1 MNNGMKSETL
11 VVENLQKVFFPGTEN
26 EKHILKNVSLK
37 VYDGDFISVIGN
49 NGAGKSTLLNTIAGT
64 LPVDAGRIVLEKHDV
79 AKKSVAYRARWM
91 SRVFQ
96 DPKMGT
102 AGDLSVAENLVLAQ
116 SHTNTISLRRYKKAD
131 KWNRY
136 HELLKTLYMGLEDR
150 LETQVKYLS
159 GGQRQALSLLMATLS
174 KPKLLLLDEH
184 TAALDP
190 KTSSD
195 VMKITQDIVTHEGLT
210 TMMITHKMSDALKY
224 GNRLVMVQ
232 DGQIKL
238 DVKGEEKQNLRSEDL
253 VKLFQE

>member
-1 MNNGMKSETL
+1 MMKVL
-11 VVENLQKVFFPGTEN
+11 QVKHLQKVFFPGTDN
-26 EKHILKNVSLK
+26 ERHVLKNINLQVNN
-37 VYDGDFISVIGN
+37 GDFISVIGN

-64 LPVDAGRIVLEKHDV
+64 LRADAGEIDLASHNVS
-79 AKKSVAYRARWM
+79 KKSVAYRSRWM

-102 AGDLSVAENLVLAQ
+102 AGDLTVMQNLVLAQ
-116 SHTNTISLRRYKKAD
+116 SHTSTTNLKWYQKKGD
-131 KWNRY
+131 IEEY
-136 HELLKTLYMGLEDR
+136 QELLKILNMGLENFMN
-150 LETQVKYLS
+150 TQVKYLS

-190 KTSSD
+190 KTSHE
-195 VMKITQDIVTHEGLT
+195 VMKITDAMVKREHLT

-224 GNRLVMVQ
+224 GNRLIMVQ

-238 DVKGEEKQNLRSEDL
+238 DVSGIEKDNLDTAQLLE
-253 VKLFQE
+253 KFEA

>member
-1 MNNGMKSETL
+1 MSKTEVLNIQ
-11 VVENLQKVFFPGTEN
+11 NLQKVFFPGTEN
-26 EKHILKNVSLK
+26 ERHILKNVSLK

-64 LPVDAGRIVLEKHDV
+64 LSADAGSINLENKNV
-79 AKKSVAYRARWM
+79 IKKSVSYRSRWM

-102 AGDLSVAENLVLAQ
+102 AGELSVAENLVLAQ
-116 SHTNTISLRRYKKAD
+116 SHVNTTSLKWYNKKGQWE
-131 KWNRY
+131 KFQ
-136 HELLKTLYMGLEDR
+136 ELLKPLDMGLEDR
-150 LETQVKYLS
+150 LKTQVKYLS

-190 KTSSD
+190 KTSRD
-195 VMKITQDIVTHEGLT
+195 VMNLTDEIVNREKLT

-224 GNRLVMVQ
+224 GNRLIMVQ
-232 DGQIKL
+232 DGQITL
-238 DVKGEEKQNLRSEDL
+238 DVSGKDKQNLDSEEL
-253 VKLFQE
+253 VGMFDN

>member
-1 MNNGMKSETL
+1 MA
-11 VVENLQKVFFPGTEN
+11 
-26 EKHILKNVSLK
+26 
-37 VYDGDFISVIGN
+37 VIGN

-64 LPVDAGRIVLEKHDV
+64 LPVDAGELTLAGHRVTRKP
-79 AKKSVAYRARWM
+79 VAYRSRWL

-102 AGDLSVAENLVLAQ
+102 AGELSVAENLTLAAQ
-116 SHTNTISLRRYKKAD
+116 HTGSMSLKNYRRRGQTAAYQ
-131 KWNRY
+131 
-136 HELLKTLYMGLEDR
+136 ELLRPLNMGLEQR
-150 LETQVKYLS
+150 LTTQVKYLS

-174 KPKLLLLDEH
+174 HPDLLLLDEH

-190 KTSSD
+190 QTSQK
-195 VMKITQDIVTHEGLT
+195 VMDLTQTIVEQNQLT

-238 DVKGEEKQNLRSEDL
+238 DVRGEEKQNLQQEEL
-253 VKLFQE
+253 LTLFAE

>member
-1 MNNGMKSETL
+1 MSKSQVL
-11 VVENLQKVFFPGTEN
+11 SVQNLQKVFFPGTEN
-26 EKHILKNVSLK
+26 ERHILKNVSLK

-64 LPVDAGRIVLEKHDV
+64 LSADAGSINLENKNV
-79 AKKSVAYRARWM
+79 IKKSVSYRSRWM

-102 AGDLSVAENLVLAQ
+102 AGELSVAENLVLAQ
-116 SHTNTISLRRYKKAD
+116 SHVRTTSLKWYRKKGQ
-131 KWNRY
+131 WETFQ
-136 HELLKTLYMGLEDR
+136 ELLKPLDMGLEDR
-150 LETQVKYLS
+150 LKTQVKYLS

-190 KTSSD
+190 KTSRD
-195 VMKITQDIVTHEGLT
+195 VMNLTDEIVNREKLT

-224 GNRLVMVQ
+224 GNRLIMVQ
-232 DGQIKL
+232 DGQITL
-238 DVKGEEKQNLRSEDL
+238 DVSGKDKQELDSEEL
-253 VKLFQE
+253 VGMFDN

>member
-1 MNNGMKSETL
+1 MMKVL
-11 VVENLQKVFFPGTEN
+11 QVKHLQKVFFPGTDN
-26 EKHILKNVSLK
+26 ERHILKNINLQVEE
-37 VYDGDFISVIGN
+37 GDFISVIGN

-64 LPVDAGRIVLEKHDV
+64 LQADAGEIDLVDHDV
-79 AKKSVAYRARWM
+79 SKKSVAYRSRFM

-102 AGDLSVAENLVLAQ
+102 AGDLTVMQNLILAQ
-116 SHTNTISLRRYKKAD
+116 DHQHTVNLKWYQKKND
-131 KWNRY
+131 IPQY
-136 HELLKTLYMGLEDR
+136 QELLKTLNMGLENFLD
-150 LETQVKYLS
+150 TQVKYLS

-190 KTSSD
+190 KTSHE
-195 VMKITQDIVTHEGLT
+195 VMKITDDMVQKKHLT

-238 DVKGEEKQNLRSEDL
+238 DVRGVQKNNLDKEQL
-253 VKLFQE
+253 LAAFE

>member
-1 MNNGMKSETL
+1 M
-11 VVENLQKVFFPGTEN
+11 
-26 EKHILKNVSLK
+26 
-37 VYDGDFISVIGN
+37 
-49 NGAGKSTLLNTIAGT
+49 
-64 LPVDAGRIVLEKHDV
+64 DAGEIVLENHNV
-79 AKKSVAYRARWM
+79 AKKPVSYRARWM

-136 HELLKTLYMGLEDR
+136 QELLKTLNMGLEDR

-190 KTSSD
+190 KTSHD

-238 DVKGEEKQNLRSEDL
+238 DVKGEEKQNLKSDDL